1 MAADFS
7 RIIEELKR
15 SEPSI
20 FGASCEGWGAEIQDH
35 REKIRSD
42 LKTALLKAGE
52 PEHESLTDLKK
63 PPRPT
68 KFSVSISHTKG
79 FGAWIAC
86 ARPHRIGL
94 DVENRARIKREI
106 VERVSMPSELKAA
119 PRFEYLWCAKE
130 AHFKA
135 MECDQP
141 ATISQLEISRW
152 KEKNGLF
159 TFEGGKT
166 VSVEGFVLEL
176 PPYILAIAFL
186 RGVST

>member
-15 SEPSI
+15 GEPSI
-20 FGASCEGWGAEIQDH
+20 FGASDEGWGAEIQGH
-35 REKIRSD
+35 REKIRRD
-42 LKTALLKAGE
+42 LKAALLKAGE
-52 PEHESLTDLKK
+52 PEHEALTDLKQ
-63 PPRPT
+63 PPRPV

-86 ARPHRIGL
+86 PRPHRIGF
-94 DVENRARIKREI
+94 DVENQARIKCEI
-106 VERVSMPSELKAA
+106 VERVSTPSELKAA

-135 MECDQP
+135 MESDQP
-141 ATISQLEISRW
+141 ATISRLEISGW

-166 VSVEGFVLEL
+166 IPVEGFVLES
-176 PPYILAIAFL
+176 PPYILAIALL